1 VEVRILEAGKHRAAL
16 ELDDTSRRE
25 ACQLRRAADGRDPP
39 VADDHGL
46 GIAGRDGVD
55 SASSKEQID
64 GVRVHG
70 EVAIFSPAEARR
82 AVERGFDDSVGFLGE
97 LVRVPSLLGDEE
109 PAQKLVESRLRD
121 LGFEIRSVQPA
132 PERLAERP
140 DSGIPLIPYE
150 GRRSLV
156 ATMGGGS
163 GRSLLLNGHV
173 DVVSAEPLDRWT
185 REPFGAQIEEGR
197 MYGRGACDMKGG
209 VAAMLLGV
217 EAALSAGPLSGQLV
231 YQSVIEEECGG
242 NGALAA
248 CLEGPL
254 AEATLI
260 AEPTNGGMDLVA
272 VGVIWARI
280 TLEADSRH
288 ASNADRGSNPI
299 EAAYPVIQA
308 LRGLEAELN
317 ADPEPEVA
325 ELEQPYLLNV
335 GALHA
340 GDWASMTPGRATL
353 DVRLGFPIR
362 MEPAEAQ
369 SRLAAAVS
377 AADPNAGVEFRG
389 FRARGY
395 SFDADSPFV
404 SLLGDCHEEVRGG
417 RPRPDPSRATTDL
430 RFFEGQA
437 VCYGPTGEGLHGVD
451 EWVDLESIADVAAV
465 IALLIRR
472 WGEG

>member
-1 VEVRILEAGKHRAAL
+1 V
-16 ELDDTSRRE
+16 
-25 ACQLRRAADGRDPP
+25 P
-39 VADDHGL
+39 
-46 GIAGRDGVD
+46 
-55 SASSKEQID
+55 
-64 GVRVHG
+64 
-70 EVAIFSPAEARR
+70 IFSSADARR
-82 AVERGFDDSVGFLGE
+82 AVERGFDDAVGFLAD
-97 LVRVPSLLGDEE
+97 LVRIPSLLGEEE
-109 PAQKLVESRLRD
+109 PAQQLVESRLRR
-121 LGFEIRSVQPA
+121 LGFEVESVVPD

-140 DSGIPLIPYE
+140 DSGIPLMSYE

-156 ATMGGGS
+156 GTMGEGGS
-163 GRSLLLNGHV
+163 SLLFNGHV

-185 REPFGAQIEEGR
+185 KEPFGAEVADGR
-197 MYGRGACDMKGG
+197 LYGRGSADMKGG

-217 EAALSAGPLSGQLV
+217 EAALSAGPLPGRIV

-248 CLEGPL
+248 CLAGPL
-254 AEATLI
+254 GDATLI
-260 AEPTNGGMDLVA
+260 AEPTDGGMDLVA

-288 ASNADRGSNPI
+288 ASNADRGANPI
-299 EAAYPVIQA
+299 EATYPVIEA
-308 LRGLEAELN
+308 LHGLEAELN
-317 ADPEPEVA
+317 AEPEPEVA
-325 ELEQPYLLNV
+325 GLNHPYLLNV

-369 SRLAAAVS
+369 ERLAAVVR
-377 AADPNAGVEFRG
+377 AADPAAQVEFRG

-395 SFDADSPFV
+395 SFDPESPFV
-404 SLLGDCHEEVRGG
+404 RLLGDCHEEVRGG

-437 VCYGPTGEGLHGVD
+437 VCYGPTGDDLHGVD
-451 EWVDLESIADVAAV
+451 EWVDLQSIADVATV

>member
-1 VEVRILEAGKHRAAL
+1 
-16 ELDDTSRRE
+16 
-25 ACQLRRAADGRDPP
+25 
-39 VADDHGL
+39 
-46 GIAGRDGVD
+46 
-55 SASSKEQID
+55 
-64 GVRVHG
+64 
-70 EVAIFSPAEARR
+70 VAIFSSADARR
-82 AVERGFDDSVGFLGE
+82 AVKGGFDDAVGLLAD
-97 LVRVPSLLGDEE
+97 LVRIPSLMGEEE
-109 PAQKLVESRLRD
+109 PAQQLVEARLRG
-121 LGFEIRSVQPA
+121 LGFEVRSVQPD
-132 PERLAERP
+132 PERLAGRP
-140 DSGIPLIPYE
+140 DSGIPLMSYE

-156 ATMGGGS
+156 GTMGEG

-185 REPFGAQIEEGR
+185 KDPFGAEVADGR
-197 MYGRGACDMKGG
+197 MYGRGSVDMKGG

-217 EAALSAGPLSGQLV
+217 EAALSAGALPGRLV

-254 AEATLI
+254 GDATLI
-260 AEPTNGGMDLVA
+260 AEPTDGGMDLVA

-280 TLEADSRH
+280 TLESDSRH

-299 EAAYPVIQA
+299 EAAYPVIQS
-308 LRGLEAELN
+308 LHTLEAELN
-317 ADPEPEVA
+317 AVPEPEVA
-325 ELEQPYLLNV
+325 ELEHPYLLNV

-369 SRLAAAVS
+369 DRLAAAVR
-377 AADPNAGVEFRG
+377 AADPAAQVEFRG

-395 SFDADSPFV
+395 SFDHESAFV
-404 SLLGDCHEEVRGG
+404 RLLGDCHEEARGG

-437 VCYGPTGEGLHGVD
+437 VCYGPTGDNLHGVD
-451 EWVDLESIADVAAV
+451 EWVDLESIEEVATV

-472 WGEG
+472 WGET

>member
-1 VEVRILEAGKHRAAL
+1 M
-16 ELDDTSRRE
+16 
-25 ACQLRRAADGRDPP
+25 P
-39 VADDHGL
+39 
-46 GIAGRDGVD
+46 
-55 SASSKEQID
+55 
-64 GVRVHG
+64 
-70 EVAIFSPAEARR
+70 IFSSVDARR
-82 AVERGFDDSVGFLGE
+82 AVERGFDDSVRFLADLVGE
-97 LVRVPSLLGDEE
+97 PSLLGEE
-109 PAQKLVESRLRD
+109 ERAQQLVEARLGE
-121 LGFEIRSVQPA
+121 LGFEVDSVVPDPA
-132 PERLAERP
+132 RLAERP
-140 DSGIPLIPYE
+140 DSGIPLVPYE

-156 ATMGGGS
+156 GAIGEGG
-163 GRSLLLNGHV
+163 GRSLVLNGHV
-173 DVVSAEPLDRWT
+173 DVVSAEPVDRWT
-185 REPFGAQIEEGR
+185 KEPFGAEISDGR
-197 MYGRGACDMKGG
+197 MYGRGSCDMKGG

-217 EAALSAGPLSGQLV
+217 EAALSAGPLPGRLV

-248 CLEGPL
+248 VLAGPQ
-254 AEATLI
+254 ADAALI
-260 AEPTNGGMDLVA
+260 AEPTNGGMDVVA

-288 ASNADRGSNPI
+288 ASNADRGANPI

-308 LRGLEAELN
+308 LHGLEAELN

-353 DVRLGFPIR
+353 DIRLGFPIR

-369 SRLAAAVS
+369 ERLAAAVG
-377 AADPNAGVEFRG
+377 AADPSAAVEFRG

-395 SFDADSPFV
+395 SFDPDSPFV
-404 SLLGDCHEEVRGG
+404 RLLGDCHEEVRGG

-437 VCYGPTGEGLHGVD
+437 VCYGPTGENLHGVD
-451 EWVDLESIADVAAV
+451 EWVDLESIADVATV

-472 WGEG
+472 WGET